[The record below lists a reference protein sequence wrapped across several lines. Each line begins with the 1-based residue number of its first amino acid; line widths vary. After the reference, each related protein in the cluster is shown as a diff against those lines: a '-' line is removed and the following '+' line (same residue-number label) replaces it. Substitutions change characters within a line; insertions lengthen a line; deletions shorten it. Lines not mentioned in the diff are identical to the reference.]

1 MFKKTKVKSSTGIS
15 EDHRAA
21 PINLQPSPS
30 FAGKLRKIAAR
41 RQKSQFSRSTPNTE
55 ENAVASTAAK
65 DARLTSNLP
74 KDAAVH
80 FGNFYGVG
88 ENAGRPRPG
97 KIQGSPNPVPQP
109 TRTAPRLE
117 FTRQM
122 VHKLERTAGTEDY
135 ARQVSALLEETVEPA
150 HFRVHSM
157 PTENSIPDGGRQNP
171 PGYPLWYKE
180 PYKTPL
186 DQEEIRR
193 LLKGEQASRSGRDI
207 FDEEFAEKG
216 SSEEI
221 TDDEEEILADLGVG
235 DTSKESAVKLLTS
248 SSSGTEAKDTD
259 DGSTDSR

>member
-1 MFKKTKVKSSTGIS
+1 MFKKTKVKSSTGIT
-15 EDHRAA
+15 EDHGAA
-21 PINLQPSPS
+21 PINLHPSPS
-30 FAGKLRKIAAR
+30 FAGKLRRIAAR
-41 RQKSQFSRSTPNTE
+41 KQKYQFSRSSPGTD
-55 ENAVASTAAK
+55 ENAASSTASK
-65 DARLTSNLP
+65 DARLSPNLP

-80 FGNFYGVG
+80 FGNFYGVS
-88 ENAGRPRPG
+88 ECANKPRPG
-97 KIQGSPNPVPQP
+97 KIQGSPNPVPQL
-109 TRTAPRLE
+109 TRTTPRLE

-150 HFRVHSM
+150 HFRLHSM

-171 PGYPLWYKE
+171 SGYPLWYKE

-186 DQEEIRR
+186 GQEEIRR

-207 FDEEFAEKG
+207 FDEEFSEKG

-221 TDDEEEILADLGVG
+221 TDEEEIPSDLGVG
-235 DTSKESAVKLLTS
+235 DISKESAAKLLTS

-259 DGSTDSR
+259 DASTDSR